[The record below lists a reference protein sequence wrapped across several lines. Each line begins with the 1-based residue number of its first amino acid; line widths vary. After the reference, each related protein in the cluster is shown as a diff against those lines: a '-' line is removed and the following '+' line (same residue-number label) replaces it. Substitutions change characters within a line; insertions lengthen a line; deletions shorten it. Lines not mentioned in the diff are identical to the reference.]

1 MNNFRM
7 KSTFFIMFVMIG
19 SVTFLNTIFEGRKQ
33 KKLLKL
39 YIKILLK
46 KKKHIFNSFVLYLK
60 DLKRIIISHKKKKK

>member
-33 KKLLKL
+33 KKL
-39 YIKILLK
+39 
-46 KKKHIFNSFVLYLK
+46 
-60 DLKRIIISHKKKKK
+60 